1 MTSHSARLL
10 TSYYGVTSLDFQAWG
25 CFIMWPNIQTSK
37 VYVVFK
43 RRMRCYLFP
52 LKASSF
58 LMTTFMTF
66 FELARILPS
75 PFCFWSKGE
84 EHQGISLIFTRS
96 EAPVF
101 RTFFWTFLV
110 VSSIYVLKNLC
121 SSTAAFSVVVKGG
134 GSSSLCRVSQSSGWM
149 ATLVEICDIGHDWRV
164 CVHIVA
170 KMDTKVLQSSSWV
183 FTATV
188 FRVPP
193 SFYFMECQI
202 LTQLAVY

>member
-1 MTSHSARLL
+1 M
-10 TSYYGVTSLDFQAWG
+10 Y
-25 CFIMWPNIQTSK
+25 
-37 VYVVFK
+37 YVVFK
-43 RRMRCYLFP
+43 KDAVLSFP
-52 LKASSF
+52 FESFKFF

-149 ATLVEICDIGHDWRV
+149 ATLMEICDIGHDWRV

-183 FTATV
+183 LTATV

>member
-25 CFIMWPNIQTSK
+25 CFIMWPNIQTSI
-37 VYVVFK
+37 VYAVFK

-52 LKASSF
+52 LKVSSF

-149 ATLVEICDIGHDWRV
+149 ATLMEICDIGHDWRV

-183 FTATV
+183 LTATV